1 MDSKSCYSL
10 YQEDTP
16 YMIDDEAQK
25 AYTMPNEVEGEE
37 DQFLNANDE
46 DQYQFHNNQYVENQD
61 QVNINIEDE
70 DMFLDT
76 NITQTN
82 YHEHQDIT
90 NENIDQIHHVA
101 AFDTYGYSDNSN
113 QNTYQEYISNRQI
126 QDMQNDMED
135 TTNIL
140 RDNIHRVHNRGD
152 KLDAIESETEK
163 LIEGSN
169 KFRQRSNELRKK
181 MLVKY
186 LVHIFCLA
194 FIVIFIIVLIMILLR
209 K

>member
-10 YQEDTP
+10 YQENTP
-16 YMIDDEAQK
+16 INEESQK
-25 AYTMPNEVEGEE
+25 EYTMPNSEREEAEE
-37 DQFLNANDE
+37 DQFLNANDQDE
-46 DQYQFHNNQYVENQD
+46 QYQFHNNQYVENQD

-76 NITQTN
+76 NITNTN
-82 YHEHQDIT
+82 YNEH
-90 NENIDQIHHVA
+90 HA
-101 AFDTYGYSDNSN
+101 SFDTYGYSDTSN
-113 QNTYQEYISNRQI
+113 QDTCHNYINDRQI
-126 QDMQNDMED
+126 QDIKNDMED

-140 RDNIHRVHNRGD
+140 RNNIRVVHNRGE
-152 KLDAIESETEK
+152 KLDTIESETEK
-163 LIEGSN
+163 LIEGSD

-186 LVHIFCLA
+186 LFHIFCLA
-194 FIVIFIIVLIMILLR
+194 FTIIFIIILIIILLR

>member
-16 YMIDDEAQK
+16 YIIDDESQK
-25 AYTMPNEVEGEE
+25 AYTISNSDGEE

-70 DMFLDT
+70 DMFLET
-76 NITQTN
+76 NIKHTN
-82 YHEHQDIT
+82 YHEHHQDIT
-90 NENIDQIHHVA
+90 NENINQIHHVA
-101 AFDTYGYSDNSN
+101 AFDTYGYSDTSN
-113 QNTYQEYISNRQI
+113 QNTYDTYISNRQI
-126 QDMQNDMED
+126 QDIKNDMED